1 LQVQEKD
8 GAVYWQPDEFATA
21 LAQA

>member
-8 GAVYWQPDEFATA
+8 GVVYWQPDEFATA